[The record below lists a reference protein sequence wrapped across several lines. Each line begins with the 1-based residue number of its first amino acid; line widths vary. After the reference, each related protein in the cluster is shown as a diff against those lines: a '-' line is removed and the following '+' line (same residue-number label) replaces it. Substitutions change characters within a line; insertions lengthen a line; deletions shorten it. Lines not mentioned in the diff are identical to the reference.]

1 MDMKKGNGG
10 TNLQKYKP
18 GNGVISG
25 VRIYVRLYRTKE
37 KSSSVTRG
45 IVYLL

>member
-1 MDMKKGNGG
+1 MKKRNGG

-25 VRIYVRLYRTKE
+25 VIIYVRLYRTKE
-37 KSSSVTRG
+37 KSSGVTRG